1 MIDAARANELAQIF
15 ERRAKAPINIID
27 PPFDCVTTNLKPA
40 TYAEIAEVLRHY
52 ADCYSKTEK
61 N

>member
-15 ERRAKAPINIID
+15 AGRAKAPTNIID
-27 PPFDCVTTNLKPA
+27 PPFDCVTTNLKPT

-52 ADCYSKTEK
+52 ADCYNHNE